1 MNTAKP
7 SPTVTASAVLSEKI
21 AEYRRRKGLKQEE
34 LGALVGVSAQ
44 AVSKWENGG
53 TPDVLLLPKIAEVLD
68 VTVNDLF
75 AFPDKTPAPDEI
87 PTKSALLDDLFRYCK
102 QTFPEDPSAV
112 FSFLFDT
119 AWTIIQGYGTADE
132 RKDLAEIREKYRDL
146 PKENRIS
153 SKILTDAGTI
163 HLSHDPK
170 NPFLCVVEDT
180 EELSQNLIENER
192 LREFLESFGD
202 PDFFRLLLFT
212 QSQTERDSTQYTV
225 DFLADELGLSS
236 DKTKSLCEKC
246 VKYSLMSKQ
255 IVHLNRSKM
264 DVYNIMRNA
273 YIRPMLML
281 ASWAC
286 TGQSMMNLYSTNTR
300 TEPYIKGQ
308 F

>member
-1 MNTAKP
+1 MNT
-7 SPTVTASAVLSEKI
+7 SSSTVLSEKI

-34 LGALVGVSAQ
+34 LGFLVGVSAQ

-53 TPDVLLLPKIAEVLD
+53 TPDVLLLPKIAEALD

-75 AFPDKTPAPDEI
+75 DFSAPSHPSFDI
-87 PTKSALLDDLFRYCK
+87 PTKNEFLDDLFHYCQ
-102 QTFPEDPSAV
+102 QTFPGEPTDV
-112 FSFLFDT
+112 FDFLFDV
-119 AWTIIQGYGTADE
+119 AWTIFQGYGNADE
-132 RKDLAEIREKYRDL
+132 RKDFAESREKYRNLSD
-146 PKENRIS
+146 ENRIS